1 MKVLTWLVYIILMMA
16 FVLGSLG
23 LCRKVIKKHK
33 VNRWIIGFSAPLVL
47 IIPKILLDNINPIVW
62 TILVAIFIVLYL
74 LFFEINREISE
85 TKGIKAT
92 MDIRKTR

>member
-16 FVLGSLG
+16 FVLCSLG
-23 LCRKVIKKHK
+23 LCRKIIKKHK

-47 IIPKILLDNINPIVW
+47 IIPKILFDNIN
-62 TILVAIFIVLYL
+62 VLYL

>member
-23 LCRKVIKKHK
+23 LCRKIIKKHK

-47 IIPKILLDNINPIVW
+47 IIPKILFDN
-62 TILVAIFIVLYL
+62 IFIVLYL